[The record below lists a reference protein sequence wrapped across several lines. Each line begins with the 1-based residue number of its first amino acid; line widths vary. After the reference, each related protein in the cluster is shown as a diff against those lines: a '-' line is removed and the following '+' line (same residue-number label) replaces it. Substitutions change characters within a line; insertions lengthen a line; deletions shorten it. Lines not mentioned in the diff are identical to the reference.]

1 MKRLIIIAGPTA
13 SGKTD
18 LAIQVA
24 KYLNTEIIS
33 CDSRQIFKEV
43 SIGTA
48 QPTQEEL
55 GRVKHHFV
63 ASHSIHDEY
72 SAGDFEKDVICL
84 LNELFQRYDNVVMV
98 GGSGLYIRAVCNG
111 LDSFPE
117 VNPAVRDTL
126 NKELQEFGVNRLFDE
141 LQAVDPI
148 AAANIEGK
156 NPQRVIRAL
165 EIFRETGKPISSFRK
180 FEKVKRDFDIE
191 QYVLDLPRELLYN
204 RINQR
209 VDFMME
215 AGLLDEVRSVFQ
227 FKHLNSLNTVGYKEL
242 FEYIEDE
249 TSLEEAVELIKR
261 NTRRYAKRQLTWFR
275 KDEEAVWIQPPFYE
289 NILKNI

>member
-242 FEYIEDE
+242 FEYIEGE

-275 KDEEAVWIQPPFYE
+275 RDEEAVWIQPPFYE